1 MRRPKDPDSSKPDS
15 DDGKAPPGGRARE
28 RLDQFNRQRG
38 LPTEPGPSNEDKGVD
53 DAKRPPGKRS
63 EP

>member
-15 DDGKAPPGGRARE
+15 DEKAPPGGRARE

-38 LPTEPGPSNEDKGVD
+38 LPTESDAPEEKNG
-53 DAKRPPGKRS
+53 AKRPPGKRS